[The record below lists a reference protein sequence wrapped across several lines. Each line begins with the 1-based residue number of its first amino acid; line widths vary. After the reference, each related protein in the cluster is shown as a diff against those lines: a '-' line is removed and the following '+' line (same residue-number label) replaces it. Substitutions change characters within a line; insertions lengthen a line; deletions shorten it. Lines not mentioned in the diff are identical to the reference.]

1 MRGHQLRPCAEV
13 LSDGRGHSLRNRN
26 HPIAPAM
33 TRAKGAGTLTSI
45 SKPSKIATTRAIRNA
60 NTGLSRTPAVMID
73 NCAQGGRLLMAM
85 STWY

>member
-1 MRGHQLRPCAEV
+1 
-13 LSDGRGHSLRNRN
+13 LRNRN

-33 TRAKGAGTLTSI
+33 TRANGAGTLTSI

-73 NCAQGGRLLMAM
+73 NCTQAGRLLMAM
-85 STWY
+85 ST